1 MQNQAPSSQHPASLL
16 ADLAAHTRSG
26 YSLDQRFYCDDAV
39 FAADM
44 REIVMRKWI
53 VAGHVDQVRRKGDYF
68 LYNVGRES
76 IIVVRSDGTT
86 INAFYNVCRHRGSVI
101 CTEPQGRVT
110 RLTCPYHAWSYG
122 LDGALLTARL
132 MPVDFE
138 KEANG
143 LHRCHVRVFH
153 GFIFLNL
160 SEQEP
165 VDFDATFGDLAP
177 YLDFHGFA
185 DAKIAYARSYPTD
198 ANWKLVVENFVEC
211 YHCAPSHPEFVSMH
225 PPQALVAFGA
235 GPSSGPA
242 DAVDE
247 YLPTLR
253 AWEERAGALGR
264 PIGTV
269 DDGPESSHLRLL
281 LQRTIREG
289 YESETQDGRPASS
302 LMGKRVAFDQ
312 GRMYLS
318 FSPFTQLVA
327 TNDFAVLFRFTPRST
342 LKTDVDLFWLV
353 DAKATD
359 VDVEKMI
366 WGWDRT
372 TKQDKVITEN
382 NQAGILSTRYGPGR
396 YSEHERRVV
405 TFQHWYLGQF
415 GLAPV

>member
-76 IIVVRSDGTT
+76 IIVVRSDETT

-160 SEQEP
+160 SDQEP

-242 DAVDE
+242 DAVNE

-353 DAKATD
+353 DAKAMD

>member
-76 IIVVRSDGTT
+76 IIVVRSDETT

-160 SEQEP
+160 SDQEP

-225 PPQALVAFGA
+225 PPQALLAFGA

-242 DAVDE
+242 DAVNE

-353 DAKATD
+353 DAKAMD